1 MGLMHLRRICS
12 KRRMRRQAS
21 NELNPSVQA
30 DRGDINR
37 IVSQIL
43 DYLIFTVLV
52 ASMAAFLMALTR
64 LL

>member
-1 MGLMHLRRICS
+1 MHLQRIWP
-12 KRRMRRQAS
+12 KRHMRRQAS
-21 NELNPSVQA
+21 NELNSSIQP
-30 DRGDINR
+30 DKGDMNR

-52 ASMAAFLMALTR
+52 LSLAAFLMALTR